1 MNERTIR
8 ALEFNKILERVK
20 SYAMS
25 EKTKSKI
32 SPKLFETSV
41 IEVKENLAETDD
53 ILTILRHQHLEMA
66 GISDMKGYVKRAQ
79 IGSVLTVDEFLKI
92 KSNLYRKD
100 TLIRVIESFKENEI
114 DLESIERYTSQ
125 LPEDKALYK
134 EITSTIDES
143 GVLDHASNELLKI
156 RRQITREESSIRT
169 RLNDI
174 LRKSSKHL
182 SDSIITMRN
191 NRFVLPVKADSQSS
205 VRGIVHDVSA
215 TGQTVYIEPM
225 AIVELSNKI
234 ARLREQESVEVEKIL
249 IELTERVV
257 LEAESL
263 ILIDDMLHHL
273 DLVHAKA
280 KYGNAINGTIPI
292 ISEDEELHLTKA
304 YHPLIDIDEVVK
316 NDIHIGDL
324 SVIITGPNTGGKT
337 VTIKTIGL
345 CAALAQSGI
354 PIPALDGSRLPVFD
368 SIYADIGDEQ
378 SIEQSLSTFSS
389 HLTNIRHILD
399 VATKDSLVILDEL
412 GAGTDP
418 EEGAALAI
426 SILEFLLNKEIKT
439 IATTHYKEL
448 KSFSYSRDDVINA
461 SMEFDV
467 DTLSPTYRLMIGI
480 PGKSNAFKISEK
492 LKLNPSVIR
501 RAEELSGRDNFEIN
515 EMIESLEHHTKSAR
529 IHEEETYQLLKET
542 KNIHKTLNGF
552 MTDYEYQ
559 KTRLIE
565 AAEDKANTIIKDAE
579 RKASEIIEEL
589 ELMKSLGVDNIESH
603 KLIEAKK
610 ALTDSYYEKDIKK
623 EFTSEENTELHV
635 GDSVDVLSYG
645 QKGDVIEVDGDEI
658 TVQMGII
665 KMKIPRNELK
675 KRKEKK
681 VKPVISRKVR
691 RQSVSNKLDLRGERY
706 EDAVIRLDRYL
717 DQVVLSNLNEVEI
730 IHGKGTGALKEAV
743 EKTLRRHSKVK
754 SFRQGLPSEG
764 GFGVTI
770 VTMK

>member
-32 SPKLFETSV
+32 SPKLFATSV

-53 ILTILRHQHLEMA
+53 ILTILRHQNLEMA
-66 GISDMKGYVKRAQ
+66 GISDMKVYVKRAQ

-100 TLIRVIESFKENEI
+100 TLNRVIESFKENEI
-114 DLESIERYTSQ
+114 ELQSIERYTSQ
-125 LPEDKALYK
+125 LPEDKSLYK

-234 ARLREQESVEVEKIL
+234 ARLREQENVEVEKIL

-257 LEAESL
+257 LEAEAL
-263 ILIDDMLHHL
+263 ILIDDILHHL

-426 SILEFLLNKEIKT
+426 SILEFLLDKEIKT

-623 EFTSEENTELHV
+623 EVTSEDNTELHV

-645 QKGDVIEVDGDEI
+645 QKGDVIEVDGDEV

-681 VKPVISRKVR
+681 VKPVISRKVS
-691 RQSVSNKLDLRGERY
+691 RQSVPNKLDLRGERY
-706 EDAVIRLDRYL
+706 EDAVIRLDRYI

>member
-234 ARLREQESVEVEKIL
+234 ARLREQENVEVEKIL

-257 LEAESL
+257 LEAEAL
-263 ILIDDMLHHL
+263 ILIDDILHHL

-426 SILEFLLNKEIKT
+426 SILEFLLDKEIKT

>member
-32 SPKLFETSV
+32 SPKLFATSV

-53 ILTILRHQHLEMA
+53 ILTILRHQNLEMA
-66 GISDMKGYVKRAQ
+66 GISDMKVYVKRAQ

-100 TLIRVIESFKENEI
+100 TLNRVIESFKENEI
-114 DLESIERYTSQ
+114 ELQSIERYTSQ
-125 LPEDKALYK
+125 LPEDKSLYK

-234 ARLREQESVEVEKIL
+234 ARLREQENVEVEKIL
-249 IELTERVV
+249 VELTERVV

-263 ILIDDMLHHL
+263 ILIDDILHHL

-389 HLTNIRHILD
+389 HLTNISHILD

-426 SILEFLLNKEIKT
+426 SILEFLLDKNIKT

-448 KSFSYSRDDVINA
+448 KSFSYSREDVINA

-492 LKLNPSVIR
+492 LKLNSSVIR

-515 EMIESLEHHTKSAR
+515 EMIESLERHTKSAR

-542 KNIHKTLNGF
+542 KDIHKTLNGF
-552 MTDYEYQ
+552 MADYEYQ

-565 AAEDKANTIIKDAE
+565 VAEDKANTIIKDAE

-623 EFTSEENTELHV
+623 EVTSEDNTELHV

-645 QKGDVIEVDGDEI
+645 QKGDVIEVDGDEV

-681 VKPVISRKVR
+681 VKPVISRKVS
-691 RQSVSNKLDLRGERY
+691 RQSVPNKLDLRGERY
-706 EDAVIRLDRYL
+706 EDAVIRLDRYI

>member
-32 SPKLFETSV
+32 SPKLFGTSV

-53 ILTILRHQHLEMA
+53 ILTILRHQNLEMA

-114 DLESIERYTSQ
+114 ELQSIERYTSQ

-234 ARLREQESVEVEKIL
+234 ARLREQENVEVEKIL

-292 ISEDEELHLTKA
+292 ISEDEELHLSKA

-389 HLTNIRHILD
+389 HLTNISHILD

-426 SILEFLLNKEIKT
+426 SILEFLLDKNIKT

-448 KSFSYSRDDVINA
+448 KSFSYSREDVINA

-515 EMIESLEHHTKSAR
+515 EMIESLERHTKSAR

-623 EFTSEENTELHV
+623 EVTSEDNTELHV

-645 QKGDVIEVDGDEI
+645 QKGDVIEVDGDGV

-681 VKPVISRKVR
+681 VKPVISRKVS
-691 RQSVSNKLDLRGERY
+691 RQSVPNKLDLRGERY
-706 EDAVIRLDRYL
+706 EDAVIRLDRYI

>member
-1 MNERTIR
+1 MNKRSIR
-8 ALEFNKILERVK
+8 ALEYNKILERVK
-20 SYAMS
+20 DYAVS
-25 EKTKSKI
+25 DKTKSKI
-32 SPKLFETSV
+32 SVDLFQTSP
-41 IEVKENLAETDD
+41 EVVKSNLNETDD

-66 GISDMKGYVKRAQ
+66 GITDIKGFVKRAQ
-79 IGSVLTVDEFLKI
+79 IGSVLTVSEFLKI
-92 KSNLYRKD
+92 KGMLNRKD
-100 TLIRVIESFKENEI
+100 MLIDTIEAFKEDDIE
-114 DLESIERYTSQ
+114 LSSIEVYTNE

-134 EITSTIDES
+134 EINSTVDEN

-156 RRQITREESSIRT
+156 RRQINREESSIRT

-174 LRKSSKHL
+174 LRRSSKHL

-191 NRFVLPVKADSQSS
+191 NRYVLPVKADSQSS
-205 VRGIVHDVSA
+205 VKGIVHDVSA

-234 ARLREQESVEVEKIL
+234 SRLREKENVEVEKIL
-249 IELTERVV
+249 AELTNRVV
-257 LEAESL
+257 AEGEEL
-263 ILIDDMLHHL
+263 LRIDDILHTL
-273 DLVHAKA
+273 DLIHAKA
-280 KYGNAINGTIPI
+280 KYGNSIKGTIPRVDRDI
-292 ISEDEELHLTKA
+292 DFHLSQA

-316 NDIHIGDL
+316 NDVFIDDL

-345 CAALAQSGI
+345 CVLMAQSGI
-354 PIPALDGSRLPVFD
+354 PIPAMDGSRLPIFD
-368 SIYADIGDEQ
+368 NVYADIGDEQ

-389 HLTNIRHILD
+389 HLTNISHILN
-399 VATKDSLVILDEL
+399 VATKNSLVILDEL

-426 SILEFLLNKEIKT
+426 SILEFLLNQNIRT

-467 DTLSPTYRLMIGI
+467 DTLSPTYRLMMGI

-492 LKLNPSVIR
+492 LGLEQSVIR
-501 RAEELSGRDNFEIN
+501 RAEELSGRDNYEIN
-515 EMIESLEHHTKSAR
+515 EMISSLESHTKEAR
-529 IHEEETYQLLKET
+529 ENERQTYELLENTKALYKEL
-542 KNIHKTLNGF
+542 NIYLK
-552 MTDYEYQ
+552 DYENQ
-559 KTRLIE
+559 KERLVE
-565 AAEDKANTIIKDAE
+565 AAEEKANRII
-579 RKASEIIEEL
+579 KASEEKASRIIEEL
-589 ELMKSLGVDNIESH
+589 ELMKELGVDHIESH
-603 KLIEAKK
+603 KLIDAKK
-610 ALTDSYYEKDIKK
+610 ELTDSYYEKDIKK
-623 EFTSEENTELHV
+623 DVKSDDTSTLEI

-645 QKGDVIEVDGDEI
+645 QKGEVIDIEGDEI
-658 TVQMGII
+658 SVQMGII
-665 KMKIPRNELK
+665 KMKVPRNELK

-681 VKPVISRKVR
+681 QKPVVSRRVRSQSIS
-691 RQSVSNKLDLRGERY
+691 SSLDLRGERY

-754 SFRQGLPSEG
+754 SFRQGMPNEG

>member
-32 SPKLFETSV
+32 SPKLFATSV

-53 ILTILRHQHLEMA
+53 ILTILRHQNLEMA
-66 GISDMKGYVKRAQ
+66 GISDMKVYVKRAQ

-100 TLIRVIESFKENEI
+100 TLNRVIESFKENEI
-114 DLESIERYTSQ
+114 ELQSIERYTSQ
-125 LPEDKALYK
+125 LPEDKSLYK

-234 ARLREQESVEVEKIL
+234 ARLREQENVEVEKIL

-257 LEAESL
+257 LEAEAL
-263 ILIDDMLHHL
+263 ILIDDILHHL

-426 SILEFLLNKEIKT
+426 SILEFLLDKEIKT

>member
-66 GISDMKGYVKRAQ
+66 GISDMKSYVKRAQ

-114 DLESIERYTSQ
+114 DLQSIERYTSQ

-182 SDSIITMRN
+182 SDSIITIRN

-257 LEAESL
+257 LEAEAL
-263 ILIDDMLHHL
+263 ILIDDILHHL

-389 HLTNIRHILD
+389 HLTNISHILD

-426 SILEFLLNKEIKT
+426 SILEFLLDKNIKT

-448 KSFSYSRDDVINA
+448 KSFSYSREDVINA

-681 VKPVISRKVR
+681 VKQVISRKVR